1 MLTDIAIPMINLEML
16 LQHIVHRENIL
27 NLEVVVN
34 VVQKI
39 AHHTQE
45 TQEIVLV

>member
-1 MLTDIAIPMINLEML
+1 MLTDIPIAMMNLDML
-16 LQHIVHRENIL
+16 FQHIVHQENIL

-39 AHHTQE
+39 AHHTQ
-45 TQEIVLV
+45 